1 MSKFLKISS
10 KKEFLISNIGPF
22 GFGGS
27 GASESTDSELLECD
41 SLVLYYVLKRLKT
54 RIKLSDSLISDSLIV
69 TH

>member
-1 MSKFLKISS
+1 M
-10 KKEFLISNIGPF
+10 ISNIGPF
-22 GFGGS
+22 RLGGS
-27 GASESTDSELLECD
+27 GASESADSELLECD